1 MQSENP
7 APAKLPTIP
16 VPILLATR
24 NRHKTREIQTMLGE
38 GVLVTDATMAPDLP
52 EIEETGVTFE
62 ENSKLKAE
70 GISRHVSGIVL
81 ADDSGLEVDA
91 LGKEPGVYSARYALI
106 GKPEGTELDS
116 IDEANTAL
124 VLEKM
129 AGVPHQLRTARFR
142 CVLAVA
148 ENGVTLAVFD
158 GTVEGILATEVKG
171 TGGFGYDPIFMP
183 LGHRET
189 FGELSAGVKHT
200 MSHRSRALAQFRGWW
215 NKRGV

>member
-1 MQSENP
+1 MPVMETEKT
-7 APAKLPTIP
+7 AHAKLPTIP

-24 NRHKTREIQTMLGE
+24 NRHKTREIQTMLGSR
-38 GVLVTDATMAPDLP
+38 VIVTDATGSPDLP

-70 GISRHVSGIVL
+70 GISLHVGGIVL

-91 LGKEPGVYSARYALI
+91 LGKEPGVYSARYA
-106 GKPEGTELDS
+106 GPGCT
-116 IDEANTAL
+116 DEANTAL

-129 AGVPHQLRTARFR
+129 RGIPHEQRTARFR

-171 TGGFGYDPIFMP
+171 GGGFGYDPIFMP
-183 LGHRET
+183 LGHTET
-189 FGELSAGVKHT
+189 FGELSSEIKHS
-200 MSHRSRALAQFRGWW
+200 MSHRSRALSQFKEWWAARG
-215 NKRGV
+215 